1 MQTKHL
7 KPSRQLWKSVLLAGF
22 FLLLGLPSFSQ
33 ARVIEI
39 VADKD
44 STFKIA
50 GQRNPQI
57 TAKAGEQLILRITAR
72 KGQSWS
78 RDGSVHGFTL
88 VRKDRSLV
96 SGWNLPLKPGTQE
109 FSLTVPAEPGDYE
122 VLCSVLCSEKHE
134 SMNMKFVVVP

>member
-1 MQTKHL
+1 MTIRIKHHL
-7 KPSRQLWKSVLLAGF
+7 KKGFLLAGF
-22 FLLLGLPSFSQ
+22 FLLLGLPSCSQ

-39 VADKD
+39 LADKD

-57 TAKAGEQLILRITAR
+57 TAKAGEQLILRITSR

-96 SGWNLPLKPGTQE
+96 SGWNLSLKPGTQE

-122 VLCSVLCSEKHE
+122 VLYSVLCSEKHD
-134 SMNMKFVVVP
+134 SMIMQSVVV